1 MLLRTAVVV
10 ALLAFT
16 LALPAVA
23 PGSGGPTQTPTT
35 GSCSGSGCQPGQ
47 DPAGAGLVTTTTPER
62 ENVSQAGY
70 ALCGLLVVLLV
81 SIPIALTW
89 QRNVR
94 QKAMASAGENA
105 DVVPLPPRS

>member
-1 MLLRTAVVV
+1 MLLGTAVVV
-10 ALLAFT
+10 ALLALT

-35 GSCSGSGCQPGQ
+35 GSCSGSGCPPAQ
-47 DPAGAGLVTTTTPER
+47 DPAVAGLVTTTTPQR
-62 ENVSQAGY
+62 ENVNQAGY
-70 ALCGLLVVLLV
+70 VLCGLLVVLLV

-94 QKAMASAGENA
+94 QKGAASVGQKA
-105 DVVPLPPRS
+105 DVVQLPPRS